1 MTRKERI
8 EQMENLFDQS
18 NEVIQRLK
26 QAIADFQAL
35 QPTIDELDNYYKTN
49 WRSDFEADEKGKL
62 PADLKRGV
70 LSEDG
75 LWDLLEE
82 YQRLDECIGE
92 NEVRPRLTHTP
103 HVNSQKDDARV
114 KLRTMGASWFIS
126 YAYYNLY
133 DKSHRNWEKAK
144 TMQPRLSSYNNG
156 AQQYMKTWISMVL
169 DMNCNKLKKNEI
181 GLTSEDVKRMAQK
194 LLIEMEKNG

>member
-82 YQRLDECIGE
+82 YQ
-92 NEVRPRLTHTP
+92 
-103 HVNSQKDDARV
+103 Q
-114 KLRTMGASWFIS
+114 
-126 YAYYNLY
+126 
-133 DKSHRNWEKAK
+133 
-144 TMQPRLSSYNNG
+144 
-156 AQQYMKTWISMVL
+156 
-169 DMNCNKLKKNEI
+169 LKEY
-181 GLTSEDVKRMAQK
+181 LE
-194 LLIEMEKNG
+194 EEE

>member
-35 QPTIDELDNYYKTN
+35 QPTIDELDNYYKTD

-82 YQRLDECIGE
+82 YQRLKEYLE
-92 NEVRPRLTHTP
+92 E
-103 HVNSQKDDARV
+103 
-114 KLRTMGASWFIS
+114 
-126 YAYYNLY
+126 
-133 DKSHRNWEKAK
+133 E
-144 TMQPRLSSYNNG
+144 
-156 AQQYMKTWISMVL
+156 
-169 DMNCNKLKKNEI
+169 E
-181 GLTSEDVKRMAQK
+181 
-194 LLIEMEKNG
+194 

>member
-26 QAIADFQAL
+26 QAIVDFQAL

-82 YQRLDECIGE
+82 YQRLKERLADEE
-92 NEVRPRLTHTP
+92 
-103 HVNSQKDDARV
+103 
-114 KLRTMGASWFIS
+114 
-126 YAYYNLY
+126 
-133 DKSHRNWEKAK
+133 
-144 TMQPRLSSYNNG
+144 
-156 AQQYMKTWISMVL
+156 
-169 DMNCNKLKKNEI
+169 
-181 GLTSEDVKRMAQK
+181 
-194 LLIEMEKNG
+194 

>member
-8 EQMENLFDQS
+8 TQMENLFDQS

-82 YQRLDECIGE
+82 YQ
-92 NEVRPRLTHTP
+92 
-103 HVNSQKDDARV
+103 Q
-114 KLRTMGASWFIS
+114 
-126 YAYYNLY
+126 
-133 DKSHRNWEKAK
+133 
-144 TMQPRLSSYNNG
+144 
-156 AQQYMKTWISMVL
+156 
-169 DMNCNKLKKNEI
+169 LKEY
-181 GLTSEDVKRMAQK
+181 LE
-194 LLIEMEKNG
+194 EEE

>member
-35 QPTIDELDNYYKTN
+35 QPTIDELDNYYKTD
-49 WRSDFEADEKGKL
+49 WRADFEADEKGKL

-82 YQRLDECIGE
+82 YQ
-92 NEVRPRLTHTP
+92 
-103 HVNSQKDDARV
+103 Q
-114 KLRTMGASWFIS
+114 
-126 YAYYNLY
+126 
-133 DKSHRNWEKAK
+133 
-144 TMQPRLSSYNNG
+144 
-156 AQQYMKTWISMVL
+156 
-169 DMNCNKLKKNEI
+169 LKEY
-181 GLTSEDVKRMAQK
+181 LE
-194 LLIEMEKNG
+194 EEE

>member
-1 MTRKERI
+1 MTRKESI

-35 QPTIDELDNYYKTN
+35 QPTIDELDNYYKTD

-82 YQRLDECIGE
+82 YQRLKEYLE
-92 NEVRPRLTHTP
+92 E
-103 HVNSQKDDARV
+103 
-114 KLRTMGASWFIS
+114 
-126 YAYYNLY
+126 
-133 DKSHRNWEKAK
+133 E
-144 TMQPRLSSYNNG
+144 
-156 AQQYMKTWISMVL
+156 
-169 DMNCNKLKKNEI
+169 E
-181 GLTSEDVKRMAQK
+181 
-194 LLIEMEKNG
+194 

>member
-8 EQMENLFDQS
+8 TQMENLFDQS

-82 YQRLDECIGE
+82 YQRLKEYLE
-92 NEVRPRLTHTP
+92 E
-103 HVNSQKDDARV
+103 
-114 KLRTMGASWFIS
+114 
-126 YAYYNLY
+126 
-133 DKSHRNWEKAK
+133 E
-144 TMQPRLSSYNNG
+144 
-156 AQQYMKTWISMVL
+156 
-169 DMNCNKLKKNEI
+169 E
-181 GLTSEDVKRMAQK
+181 
-194 LLIEMEKNG
+194 

>member
-75 LWDLLEE
+75 LWNLLEE
-82 YQRLDECIGE
+82 YQRLKERLADEE
-92 NEVRPRLTHTP
+92 
-103 HVNSQKDDARV
+103 
-114 KLRTMGASWFIS
+114 
-126 YAYYNLY
+126 
-133 DKSHRNWEKAK
+133 
-144 TMQPRLSSYNNG
+144 
-156 AQQYMKTWISMVL
+156 
-169 DMNCNKLKKNEI
+169 
-181 GLTSEDVKRMAQK
+181 
-194 LLIEMEKNG
+194 

>member
-1 MTRKERI
+1 MTQKERI

-82 YQRLDECIGE
+82 YQQLKERLVEE
-92 NEVRPRLTHTP
+92 E
-103 HVNSQKDDARV
+103 
-114 KLRTMGASWFIS
+114 
-126 YAYYNLY
+126 
-133 DKSHRNWEKAK
+133 
-144 TMQPRLSSYNNG
+144 
-156 AQQYMKTWISMVL
+156 
-169 DMNCNKLKKNEI
+169 
-181 GLTSEDVKRMAQK
+181 
-194 LLIEMEKNG
+194 

>member
-82 YQRLDECIGE
+82 YQQLKERLADEE
-92 NEVRPRLTHTP
+92 
-103 HVNSQKDDARV
+103 
-114 KLRTMGASWFIS
+114 
-126 YAYYNLY
+126 
-133 DKSHRNWEKAK
+133 
-144 TMQPRLSSYNNG
+144 
-156 AQQYMKTWISMVL
+156 
-169 DMNCNKLKKNEI
+169 
-181 GLTSEDVKRMAQK
+181 
-194 LLIEMEKNG
+194 